1 MKARGAPGRK
11 PGRTTSIGRTIAVYA
26 AVFALAVATLCAGVP
41 MRQNRNFRP
50 AEGAEHPLPQRMA
63 WYESRAGD
71 FDLVFLGDSRTYCGI
86 HPEVID
92 PLLGTASINLSTFA
106 HWFGSQYPQ
115 IRDVAR
121 LVPPHAVVVWSI
133 GHANFFGNNGIHRKY
148 PIDPPLALR
157 YAAWDVPRE
166 GLWDDVFY
174 FTPGLQPLALRGN
187 WHRRYLAWLGRP
199 LALPR
204 LAAAANAA
212 GPLPVEPGHPLGA
225 GAEEWLAHFRA
236 DDRVSSSMA
245 VEDGGRVNSVV
256 AHMKRGGYYRVELDP
271 GYFRRKQIEYGV
283 AQLDAAA
290 AAALALPEPNP
301 GYWRLFEESLAAF
314 KAAGARLIVNEVE
327 EAPFTYGNPIH
338 RARWRRFMRER
349 VQARVE
355 AAGFVYVR
363 ADLDRLD
370 DAHYFDYNH
379 LNSRGAHAYAALLA
393 EALRPHLPPG
403 RR

>member
-1 MKARGAPGRK
+1 MNASGAPGRK
-11 PGRTTSIGRTIAVYA
+11 PGRTASIGRTVAIHIAVL
-26 AVFALAVATLCAGVP
+26 ALAAAALCVGVAL
-41 MRQNRNFRP
+41 RQSRDFRP
-50 AEGAEHPLPQRMA
+50 AEGAEHALPARMA
-63 WYESRAGD
+63 WYAPRAAE

-92 PLLGTASINLSTFA
+92 PLLGTASINLSSFA

-115 IRDVAR
+115 ILDVAR
-121 LVPPHAVVVWSI
+121 LAPPRAAVLWSV

-148 PIDPPLALR
+148 PVSPALALDYLR
-157 YAAWDVPRE
+157 WDVPRE

-187 WHRRYLAWLGRP
+187 WQRRYIAWLGRP
-199 LALPR
+199 LVLPR
-204 LAAAANAA
+204 LAAQANAA
-212 GPLPVEPGHPLGA
+212 GPLPVEPGRPLGA
-225 GAEEWLAHFRA
+225 DADAWLAYFRA

-245 VEDGGRVNSVV
+245 VADGGRVNSVV

-271 GYFRRKQIEYGV
+271 GYFRRKQREHG
-283 AQLDAAA
+283 APQPGAASA
-290 AAALALPEPNP
+290 GDTLPEPNP

-314 KAAGARLIVNEVE
+314 KAAGTRLIVNELE
-327 EAPFTYGNPIH
+327 EAPYTYGDPAN

-355 AAGFVYVR
+355 AAGFVYIR

-393 EALRPHLPPG
+393 AALRPHLQPG